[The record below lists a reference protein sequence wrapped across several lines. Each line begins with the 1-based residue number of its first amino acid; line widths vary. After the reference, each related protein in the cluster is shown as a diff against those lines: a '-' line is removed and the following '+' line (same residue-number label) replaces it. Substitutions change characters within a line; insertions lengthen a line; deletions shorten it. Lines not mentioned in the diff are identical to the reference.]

1 MGTTSEAALYLAL
14 ERGYFAQKNIATDFI
29 TLDSAA
35 KSIPYLANGDIDVAA
50 GVLSAGLFNAVNQG
64 LDIRIVASQSENRGC
79 EHSATWVLVRK
90 DLADSGAIRA
100 TEDLRG
106 RRIALASK
114 ASTVE
119 YLADALLRQGNLQ
132 PSDVEYV
139 ELPFGDMGAAF
150 ANHAIDVAIGSE
162 PTATSYADNNL
173 ATKWLCASDI
183 MPNLQYTYIFFG
195 PRFWR
200 DHPQVAQAWMAA
212 YLRGVNDWQ
221 AALNSAELRQPAL
234 ETLTRFTPVKDV
246 GLLARMNL
254 SALTPGGA
262 MHLDNIRNQVAW
274 ARERGYID
282 KEPSVDVLVDSSFV
296 DQAARATGK

>member
-1 MGTTSEAALYLAL
+1 MFVRSSFVVLVGLTSLVAVLVGCAPTSAAPTPVHIQVVGTTSEAALYLAQ
-14 ERGYFAQKNIATDFI
+14 ERGYFAQSNIAADCI
-29 TLDSAA
+29 TLDWAA
-35 KSIPYLANGDIDVAA
+35 KSIPALANGHIDVAA
-50 GVLSAGLFNAVNQG
+50 GVLSAGLFNA
-64 LDIRIVASQSENRGC
+64 
-79 EHSATWVLVRK
+79 
-90 DLADSGAIRA
+90 IRA
-100 TEDLRG
+100 PEDLRG
-106 RRIALASK
+106 RRLALVSK